1 MKSVNLIETDN
12 SEFHYSPMKLLS
24 LMVAVLCLSF
34 PLKAQWTKINIETSD
49 QNWRAISSVDLDGD
63 NDLDILSLGRRT
75 DLRLDWFKNDGK
87 ENFESNVITNLELPA
102 TAPAH
107 LIGGDLDHDGDNDVI
122 FIANKLGLYWFE
134 KTDGNGTFSDTINIG
149 PTTTNN
155 VQLPL
160 FSIDID
166 GDEDIDILSKFGTD
180 IVFYENNCKQ
190 NSSCWSG
197 SEKPQFTKKTVG
209 EGL

>member
-24 LMVAVLCLSF
+24 LMVTVLCLSF

-63 NDLDILSLGRRT
+63 NDLDILTLGRST

-134 KTDGNGTFSDTINIG
+134 NTDGNGTFSDTINIG

-190 NSSCWSG
+190 NSSCWKNIRDYG
-197 SEKPQFTKKTVG
+197 RHILGRQI
-209 EGL
+209 